1 MAFRTYAPASGAP
14 ARARHRHII
23 RCCAANELP
32 LTLDRRP
39 PMPARHAPPAL
50 PRCSIALPQQAA
62 LTIILLLYNGQ
73 LCQRNAS
80 IQLAYSTLQ
89 LGAARRGRAL
99 LERLSA
105 LRLWQHWER
114 AYEAGRSCSA
124 AVLAAPAS
132 AREAVRAA
140 CMEAAIAA
148 PAADPPAAPSLEHGT
163 ELCLRYQPARW
174 ADLGAPG

>member
-1 MAFRTYAPASGAP
+1 
-14 ARARHRHII
+14 
-23 RCCAANELP
+23 
-32 LTLDRRP
+32 
-39 PMPARHAPPAL
+39 MPARHAPPAL